1 MLEHRFIKA
10 LLRQPVDKTPLWLMR
25 QAGRYLP
32 EYRKLRADV
41 SNFLMFCKTPELA
54 CEATLQ
60 PLRRF
65 DLDAAIIFSDI
76 LTIPDALNVGLEF
89 AKGEGPIIHQPIR
102 SAADVA
108 KLPTISVV
116 NDLSY
121 VGEAIKLTKKA
132 LNNKVPL
139 IGFAGS
145 PWTVA
150 CYMVEGSGSKT
161 FFTIREML
169 YKNPEILTALLEK
182 LTQLTHDYLQMQV
195 DAGADVIMIFDT
207 WGGLLT
213 PKAYQEFSLRYM
225 RQLAKQIKVPVILF
239 SKGAD
244 SCLEMIA
251 DSDCQGV
258 GVDWTIDI
266 GEAKRRIGDRVAVQG
281 NLDPAVLLSTPEKV
295 QAAARDIL
303 NAWGPAPGH
312 IFNLGHGIDLKTP
325 IENVQ
330 ALVEEVHS

>member
-1 MLEHRFIKA
+1 MSEYRFIKA

-41 SNFLMFCKTPELA
+41 PNFLTFCKTPELA
-54 CEATLQ
+54 CEVTLQ

-102 SAADVA
+102 SQNDVD
-108 KLPTISVV
+108 KLPNISVV

-121 VGEAIKLTKKA
+121 VAEAIKLTKKA

-169 YKNPEILTALLEK
+169 YKNPEILHSLLEK
-182 LTQLTHDYLQMQV
+182 LMQLTHNYLQMQIE
-195 DAGADVIMIFDT
+195 AGADVIMIFDT

-295 QAAARDIL
+295 QAAAREIL
-303 NAWGPAPGH
+303 QAWGGAPGH
-312 IFNLGHGIDLKTP
+312 IFNLGHGIDLHTP
-325 IENVQ
+325 IENVA
-330 ALVEEVHS
+330 ALVEEVHR

>member
-1 MLEHRFIKA
+1 MTQHRFIKA

-32 EYRKLRADV
+32 EYRKLRAEV
-41 SNFLMFCKTPELA
+41 PNFLSFCKRPELA
-54 CEATLQ
+54 CEVTLQ

-102 SAADVA
+102 SQKDVD
-108 KLPTISVV
+108 KLPNISVV

-121 VGEAIKLTKKA
+121 VAEAIKLTKKA
-132 LNNKVPL
+132 LSNKVPL

-161 FFTIREML
+161 FFTTREML
-169 YKNPEILTALLEK
+169 YKNPEILHSLLEK
-182 LTQLTHDYLQMQV
+182 LMQLTHDYLQMQIE
-195 DAGADVIMIFDT
+195 AGADVIMIFDT

-213 PKAYQEFSLRYM
+213 PKAYQEFSLCYM

-244 SCLEMIA
+244 SCLELIA

-266 GEAKRRIGDRVAVQG
+266 AEAKRRIGDRVAVQG

-295 QAAARDIL
+295 QAAAREIL
-303 NAWGPAPGH
+303 QAWGRAPGH
-312 IFNLGHGIDLKTP
+312 IFNLGHGIDLNTP
-325 IENVQ
+325 IENVA
-330 ALVEEVHS
+330 ALVEAVHE

>member
-1 MLEHRFIKA
+1 MSQHRFIKA

-41 SNFLMFCKTPELA
+41 PNFLTFCKTPELA

-89 AKGEGPIIHQPIR
+89 AKGEGPLIHRPIR
-102 SAADVA
+102 SQADVD
-108 KLPTISVV
+108 KLPKISVV
-116 NDLSY
+116 NDLAY
-121 VGEAIKLTKKA
+121 VAEAIKLTKKA

-169 YKNPEILTALLEK
+169 YKNPEILHALLEK
-182 LTQLTHDYLQMQV
+182 LMLLTHDYLQMQI

-295 QAAARDIL
+295 QAAAREIL
-303 NAWGPAPGH
+303 SAWGAAPGH
-312 IFNLGHGIDLKTP
+312 IFNLGHGIDLNTP
-325 IENVQ
+325 IENVA
-330 ALVEEVHS
+330 ALVEAVHG